1 MKLKKVFHP
10 TTQRQRRTPV
20 FLNGVPSKKM
30 LCGVTK
36 YFERIQNM
44 KKNNSILPFKS
55 CLLLLFSCLQPIFFF
70 THVPKTQNGR
80 ETLTCT
86 DKGAFELYVTLF
98 VYDSHSPHD
107 DYPKCHKFL
116 FPFNKH
122 YFFPYDC
129 FTSQKFNFQNI
140 FNDTT

>member
-20 FLNGVPSKKM
+20 FVNRCSVKKNVVW
-30 LCGVTK
+30 CDQIFREYTK
-36 YFERIQNM
+36 HE
-44 KKNNSILPFKS
+44 KNNSILPFKS
-55 CLLLLFSCLQPIFFF
+55 CLLLLFSCLQPIFFI
-70 THVPKTQNGR
+70 THVPKTQNGW